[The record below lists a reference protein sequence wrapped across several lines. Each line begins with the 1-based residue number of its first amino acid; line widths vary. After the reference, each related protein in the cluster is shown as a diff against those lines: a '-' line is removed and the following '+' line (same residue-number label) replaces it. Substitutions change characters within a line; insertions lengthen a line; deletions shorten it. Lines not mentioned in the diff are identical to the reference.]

1 MISVVLA
8 AELPITDDINAIAAR
23 LVSPRSPLAWA
34 PPVLRPRLGFDV
46 QATDPLAPGRPHA
59 NPD

>member
-23 LVSPRSPLAWA
+23 LVATLAA
-34 PPVLRPRLGFDV
+34 RLGTSRATAPRLGFDV

>member
-23 LVSPRSPLAWA
+23 LVATLACSPGHLPCYG
-34 PPVLRPRLGFDV
+34 PRLGFDV

>member
-23 LVSPRSPLAWA
+23 LVATLAA
-34 PPVLRPRLGFDV
+34 RLGTSVLRPRLGFDV

>member
-23 LVSPRSPLAWA
+23 LVATLAA
-34 PPVLRPRLGFDV
+34 RLGTSR
-46 QATDPLAPGRPHA
+46 ATAPTGV
-59 NPD
+59 